1 MQIIDSR
8 KNKVNA
14 RILESLKRWSALVYS
29 AHVAALILGFVTAT
43 LAIVIGPAVQVLIRP
58 DKDRL
63 VWSDVIGPIWSNWF
77 SAFLTADGL
86 SVASL
91 YTYLPL
97 VLIVVATIKALLT
110 IFQWYAWEW
119 LGEQLAFEWRQK
131 MVASFV
137 NLSPSRRD
145 LPEISSVEQE
155 LGGLM
160 TQDIR
165 TCRDYVVHF
174 FGGLPR
180 EGLQAFFMAISVAA
194 LSPRLFLV
202 FAFCLAP
209 VVASLGS
216 LGRKIRKR
224 ANRALEDN
232 SALGEW
238 IQQRLLGIE
247 TIKQYGTEDLEI
259 KSMQLASANLY
270 DGFLRATRVKART
283 GPMIEALGV
292 LAISVAIGVAFFEI
306 TSGRISGAVAMSFF
320 ASLALFAQSA
330 TKLGRYFNSNR
341 EGMAA
346 ADRIF
351 RAIDNFEA
359 AKISQIRSPDM
370 MEYSDRGALTLTDLS
385 VSYGGSV
392 AVDRVSYKFCAGK
405 LYCVVGSSGA
415 GKSSLLAAI
424 LGLREIASG
433 TIKYELDKSKYR
445 GLYLD
450 ISYMPQSVPTFPG
463 SVAENVAYP
472 DKVIDLTKVETSL
485 HSVGFRLDNPRLQY
499 GVKTTVGPGGLQFS
513 GGEAQRLQLARL
525 VYHKSPFVL
534 IDEGTSALDPE
545 LETQVL
551 KQAKELAHAG
561 SVVIVVAHRP
571 AAIEF
576 ADELIVMQNGRFAR
590 VGARAEVVGSAEF
603 KKVFG

>member
-14 RILESLKRWSALVYS
+14 RILASLKSWSALVYS
-29 AHVAALILGFVTAT
+29 AHVAALILGFVTAA

-58 DKDRL
+58 DKERL

-97 VLIVVATIKALLT
+97 VLIVVATVKALLT

-131 MVASFV
+131 MVVSFV
-137 NLSPSRRD
+137 HLSPSRRD

-351 RAIDNFEA
+351 RAIDHFEA
-359 AKISQIRSPDM
+359 EKISQIRSPDIM
-370 MEYSDRGALTLTDLS
+370 GHSERSALTLKDLS

-415 GKSSLLAAI
+415 GKSSLLSAI

-433 TIKYELDKSKYR
+433 TVKYELDKSKYR

-450 ISYMPQSVPTFPG
+450 IAYMPQSVPTFPG

-472 DKVIDLTKVETSL
+472 NHLVDFTKVEASL
-485 HSVGFRLDNPRLQY
+485 HSVGFRLDNPRLQR

-545 LETQVL
+545 LETLVL

-561 SVVIVVAHRP
+561 SVVIMVAHRP

-576 ADELIVMQNGRFAR
+576 ADELIVMRNGRFAR

-603 KKVFG
+603 KEVFG